1 MYTMNEFDKKEIERL
16 RIDIAGSFFMDLIGQ
31 NMHEFVKILQKIITP
46 PTPYLAEGL
55 AKLHVETVTLER
67 KFDNALIPRARPNN
81 SNIFEVHWLFVV
93 KNASSKAKKEKDITV
108 KDYTVFNS
116 YEKNMQ
122 TNGSHQFCQS
132 HALYMA
138 YKYYMGEDCPI
149 TNPRDAFNNLLVFW
163 DLLIRNMS
171 TIFKSK
177 KNVAIILKPIFAMNL
192 DQESDKQ
199 LVKRVIKNFPES
211 MRGIYDILN
220 SDEAKYYCPTWK

>member
-1 MYTMNEFDKKEIERL
+1 MYTMSEKEIERL

-31 NMHEFVKILQKIITP
+31 NMQEFVKILQKIITP

-55 AKLHVETVTLER
+55 EKLHVENVTLER
-67 KFDNALIPRARPNN
+67 KFDNALIPIAQPKQV
-81 SNIFEVHWLFVV
+81 NILEVHWLFVV
-93 KNASSKAKKEKDITV
+93 KNENSQTKKVKDLTAN
-108 KDYTVFNS
+108 DYTVFNS
-116 YEKNMQ
+116 YKKKMQ
-122 TNGSHQFCQS
+122 VEGSHQFCQS

-149 TNPRDAFNNLLVFW
+149 TNPRDAFDNLLVFW

-192 DQESDKQ
+192 DQEPNQQ
-199 LVKRVIKNFPES
+199 LVKHVIKNFPEGI
-211 MRGIYDILN
+211 RGIYDILN